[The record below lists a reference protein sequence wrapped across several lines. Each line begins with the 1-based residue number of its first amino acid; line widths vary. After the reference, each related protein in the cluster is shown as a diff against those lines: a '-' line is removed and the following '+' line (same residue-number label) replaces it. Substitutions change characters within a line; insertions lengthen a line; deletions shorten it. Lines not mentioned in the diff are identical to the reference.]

1 MVRKHDPHVSHSN
14 AILHHCATS
23 VSCGPAGRTVSSCI
37 SPNKTWQESVAT
49 KGGWWRETLSTLPL
63 LHPLL
68 SAASRNLNATNSRY
82 DRGRAEV
89 QRLWGAWRGLAAG
102 TWKLSG
108 SILKATDKKKTPHTP
123 FLTSHPSLSRENS
136 WRVKLNSKCI
146 SQGAD
151 ERAGIA
157 QNMTWREAETAAVKW
172 STLVFFF
179 FPDTLSQQHF
189 LFAALK

>member
-1 MVRKHDPHVSHSN
+1 MVQKHVSHSN
-14 AILHHCATS
+14 AVPHHCAIS
-23 VSCGPAGRTVSSCI
+23 VSCGPAGKTVSSCI

-49 KGGWWRETLSTLPL
+49 KGGWLRETLSTLPL

-68 SAASRNLNATNSRY
+68 SAASRNLNTTNSLY

-102 TWKLSG
+102 TWKLSS
-108 SILKATDKKKTPHTP
+108 SILKATDKKTPKTPHTP

-136 WRVKLNSKCI
+136 WCVKLNSKCI

-157 QNMTWREAETAAVKW
+157 QNMTWRAAETAAVK
-172 STLVFFF
+172 
-179 FPDTLSQQHF
+179 
-189 LFAALK
+189 